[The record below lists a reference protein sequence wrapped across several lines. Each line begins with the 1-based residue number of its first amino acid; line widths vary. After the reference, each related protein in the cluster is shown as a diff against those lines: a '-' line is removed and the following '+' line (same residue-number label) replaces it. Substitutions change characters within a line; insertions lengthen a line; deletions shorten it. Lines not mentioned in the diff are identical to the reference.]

1 MNKADRAFSL
11 MSSGRMNCA
20 QTVLTSYAEK
30 YGLER
35 NLALKLSQGFG
46 GGMGRTGSVC
56 GAITA
61 AYMVIG
67 LAQEAWEKDPRQS
80 MEKTYEYVREF
91 NRKFR
96 AIHKSTLC
104 KELLGYDLSKPE
116 DHALARSKQ
125 VFTSSCPTFVADAVK
140 ILDDILGSD

>member
-1 MNKADRAFSL
+1 MNKSDIAFSL

-35 NLALKLSQGFG
+35 KLALKLAQGFG

-67 LAQEAWEKDPRQS
+67 LTQEAWEKDPRQS
-80 MEKTYEYVREF
+80 MEKTYEYIREF
-91 NRKFR
+91 NMRFK
-96 AIHKSTLC
+96 AIHNSTLC

-116 DHALARSKQ
+116 DLALARSKQ
-125 VFTSSCPTFVADAVK
+125 IFTSVCPAFVADAVK
-140 ILDDILGSD
+140 ILDDMLGSD